1 MGTSPS
7 GKRYI
12 GQAKGSARHKG
23 DGIARFRQHAWE
35 REETAIS
42 AAIKKYGIE
51 NFKVEI
57 LVKAPDSELNSLEIK
72 LIDAYGTFGKWG
84 YNQTRGGDVNP
95 MLDESVKEKN
105 RATHAKPEVKSKHKS
120 SMKKAMNRP
129 GVRKAISKTLK
140 EKLANPEARSQRT
153 EQLSQCDQARRI
165 EGLKNAHKRA
175 GVTERV
181 VAGLRKSQSNPDK
194 EKKRKAS
201 IKKTLNNPEV
211 HAKRVAAIKLGWAK
225 RLGKA

>member
-35 REETAIS
+35 SEETAIS

-72 LIDAYGTFGKWG
+72 FIDAYDTFGKWG
-84 YNQTRGGDVNP
+84 YNQTRGGDINP
-95 MLDESVKEKN
+95 MHDESVKAKN
-105 RATHAKPEVKSKHKS
+105 IATHAKPEVKAKHKS
-120 SMKKAMNRP
+120 SMKKVMSRP
-129 GVRKAISKTLK
+129 GVRNAISKTLK
-140 EKLANPEARSQRT
+140 KQLADSEARAQRIK
-153 EQLSQCDQARRI
+153 QLSQCDQTKRI
-165 EGLKNAHKRA
+165 QGLKDAHKRP
-175 GVTERV
+175 GVTERT
-181 VAGLRKSQSNPDK
+181 VAGLRKSQSDPDK
-194 EKKRKAS
+194 EKKRKAA

-211 HAKRVAAIKLGWAK
+211 RAKRSAASKLAWAK